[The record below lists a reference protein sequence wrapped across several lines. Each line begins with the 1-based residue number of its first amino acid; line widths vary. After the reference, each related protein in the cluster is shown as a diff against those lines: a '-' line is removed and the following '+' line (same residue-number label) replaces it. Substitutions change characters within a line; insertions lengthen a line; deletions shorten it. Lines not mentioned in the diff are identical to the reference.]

1 MSDARYTKN
10 GLLIP
15 AAWLKKLGQ
24 DVRVQRGVNVVLI
37 ESAQRHAARRRLAQ
51 MVKKLRRAGSKLGSL
66 DSEQAQRLVDE
77 TRHSR
82 AGEI

>member
-15 AAWLKKLGQ
+15 TAWLKKLGQ

-37 ESAQRHAARRRLAQ
+37 ESAQRRAARRRLAQ
-51 MVKKLRRAGSKLGSL
+51 IVKKLRRAGSELGSL
-66 DSEQAQRLVDE
+66 DTKQVQRLMDE
-77 TRHSR
+77 TRQSR